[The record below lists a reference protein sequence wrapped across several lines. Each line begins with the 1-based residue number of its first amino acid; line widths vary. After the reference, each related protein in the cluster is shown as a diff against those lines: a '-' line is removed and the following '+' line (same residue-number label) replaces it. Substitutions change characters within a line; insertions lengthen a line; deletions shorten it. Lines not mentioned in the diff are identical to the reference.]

1 MLVRKHK
8 AQFDDAPPQDHAP
21 TKRRTAPQLKDD
33 GQSTTNC
40 VASHKHLKTQRKGD
54 VRLAKR
60 RVINTAPIQPLEI
73 YCFGGGEA
81 GELGFGGQKGTLRIS
96 RPRFNPLLTP
106 DRAGVVQFS
115 VGGMHTA
122 AITSDKKIL
131 TWGVNDLG
139 ALGRDTT
146 WEAPVRDISETDG
159 VNSGSDDDSEEDE
172 INPFE
177 STPTEIDLTAL
188 PGRPTFTQVACAD
201 SSTFAVTDEGLVYGW
216 GTFRGNQGVYG
227 YSPSVE
233 VQKKPALVRGLQ
245 KITKLCC
252 GENHVLAL
260 DVQGQVYTWGSGQ
273 QNQLGRRLIE
283 RHMDQKRSLTP
294 EKVWLPKGIVDIG
307 AGQFHSFAV
316 HQNGDVYSWGLNNFG
331 QTGQPLRQDETGSDA
346 HLPQIVKSLQQI
358 GKIISVTGGNHHSL
372 AITDGGECL
381 AWGRVDAGQTGLKL
395 DRLPPQHLVLNFRGH
410 PRILTVPTPV
420 PGIDAVL
427 VAAGTDHSLALS
439 REGKAY
445 SWGFNEY
452 CQTGV
457 SSENQVDEATMLDSK
472 AIKEKKVVW
481 ADCGGQFSVIAT
493 LPGTI
498 NHSTTANGINGQM

>member
-1 MLVRKHK
+1 MGIPQAWRFRK
-8 AQFDDAPPQDHAP
+8 
-21 TKRRTAPQLKDD
+21 
-33 GQSTTNC
+33 S
-40 VASHKHLKTQRKGD
+40 
-54 VRLAKR
+54 
-60 RVINTAPIQPLEI
+60 
-73 YCFGGGEA
+73 
-81 GELGFGGQKGTLRIS
+81 
-96 RPRFNPLLTP
+96 
-106 DRAGVVQFS
+106 
-115 VGGMHTA
+115 
-122 AITSDKKIL
+122 
-131 TWGVNDLG
+131 
-139 ALGRDTT
+139 
-146 WEAPVRDISETDG
+146 
-159 VNSGSDDDSEEDE
+159 
-172 INPFE
+172 
-177 STPTEIDLTAL
+177 
-188 PGRPTFTQVACAD
+188 
-201 SSTFAVTDEGLVYGW
+201 
-216 GTFRGNQGVYG
+216 
-227 YSPSVE
+227 
-233 VQKKPALVRGLQ
+233 KPALVRGLQ

-260 DVQGQVYTWGSGQ
+260 DVQGQVYAWGSGQ

-294 EKVWLPKGIVDIG
+294 EKVRLPKGIVDIG

-331 QTGQPLRQDETGSDA
+331 QTGQPLRQDETDSDA

-395 DRLPPQHLVLNFRGH
+395 DRLPPQHLVLDFRGR

-420 PGIDAVL
+420 RGIDAVL
-427 VAAGTDHSLALS
+427 AAAGTDHSLALS

-481 ADCGGQFSVIAT
+481 ADCGGQFSVIAA